1 MAKKVLLD
9 TYYTFNPA
17 TNTLIIPRVIQRE
30 NLMLITNVTTNQVI
44 YNFSDPDLNATSYV
58 VKGSSSN
65 STTTI
70 VLNYDCNNAN
80 MLATD
85 KIQVIYDEYDEKF
98 TPSDNLV
105 DAVAKMRVSSP
116 QSLIDTDFEYGVQS
130 SKWEALSLTQNYASF
145 FSKGSGG
152 DQLELVDITSNY
164 GASSRIKS
172 DIVVLTAS
180 AHGLSTSDVVSVQE
194 TLDQNAEGTF
204 LVTTKSAISVVFCGS
219 FLATMRESTRANIS
233 GLCFPE

>member
-9 TYYTFNPA
+9 TYYTFNPS

-44 YNFSDPDLNATSYV
+44 YNFSDPDLNATSYT
-58 VKGSSSN
+58 VKGSSAD

-98 TPSDNLV
+98 TPSENLV
-105 DAVAKMRVSSP
+105 DAVAKMRVAAP
-116 QSLIDTDFEYGVQS
+116 QSLIDTDFEYGVQG

-145 FSKGSGG
+145 FSKGSSG
-152 DQLELVDITSNY
+152 DQLEVLDITSNY
-164 GASSRIKS
+164 GSSSRIKS
-172 DIVVLTAS
+172 DIVVVTAT

-204 LVTTKSAISVVFCGS
+204 LITTKSAISGAPKYTGIVFAIIAS
-219 FLATMRESTRANIS
+219 NIFS
-233 GLCFPE
+233 VTYPG